1 MATFG
6 DLITRT
12 MTRVRLQGGL
22 DVQTYAQ
29 PLIAEMLQHKFDT
42 LFDRRFWKHLRVY
55 ETLSLDGT
63 TGQVTADVSDR
74 IKRFMDVRYIWPENY
89 RRPIPE
95 LPGNVNPAHVTMICF
110 RPINDATKV
119 FQVLPKTS
127 SFDIEVCYRT
137 KLDAFT
143 ETDEVPMDDQLL
155 ILGTCYDYAIDK
167 GADGTKIQK
176 FLNMYRD
183 RLNSLES
190 NEDNNTF
197 SMQSPTATSVNE
209 WHEIR

>member
-1 MATFG
+1 MATFA

-42 LFDRRFWKHLRVY
+42 LFDRRFWKHLRLY
-55 ETLSLDGT
+55 ESFSLNGT
-63 TGQVTADVSDR
+63 TGKVPIDISDR
-74 IKRFMDVRYIWPENY
+74 IKRFADIRYIWPEGY

-95 LPGNVNPAHVTMICF
+95 LPGNVNVSHVTMICY
-110 RPINDATKV
+110 RPDGDATKV

-127 SFDIEVCYRT
+127 VFNIEVCYRT
-137 KLDAFT
+137 KLDSFV
-143 ETDEVPMDDQLL
+143 EDDEVPMDDQLM
-155 ILGTCYDYAIDK
+155 IMGAAYDYAVDK
-167 GADGTKIQK
+167 GADETTVQK
-176 FLNMYRD
+176 FLNMYMD
-183 RLNSLES
+183 RLQALEKLEDTNSY
-190 NEDNNTF
+190 
-197 SMQSPTATSVNE
+197 SMHSPTATSVNE